1 MIHFLNIT
9 KGAGMINLIIKLHTE
24 LSRLMEDKINIVIL
38 LLVVNLIFTNYAYT
52 RIKKKIDHRYFN
64 NVNTLQQI
72 YDVKIDTLN
81 GDLKDKVILHTMNR

>member
-1 MIHFLNIT
+1 
-9 KGAGMINLIIKLHTE
+9 MINLIIKLHTE

-38 LLVVNLIFTNYAYT
+38 LLLVNLIFTNYSYT

-64 NVNTLQQI
+64 NVNTIQQI

-81 GDLKDKVILHTMNR
+81 GDLKDKVILHSMNR